1 MPIFSHIRCLLH
13 PGELSRVN
21 ESLRES
27 EEKYRE
33 LFDNATDF
41 VYSMDA
47 NGIFTSVNKSLMNR
61 LGYSSEEIIGAHISL
76 ILSPEN
82 LAIAQQMTA
91 KKLAGKATSTQY
103 ELEIL
108 SKSGKSIPVEL
119 SSRLIFKEGKPV
131 GVQGTGRDIT
141 ERILAEQEQRLAAMV
156 FQSSN
161 EAMMITDADNR
172 IIAVN
177 ASFTR
182 QTGYTADEVLGK
194 NPKLLSSKRQD
205 KAFYE
210 QMWHTLT
217 TTGKWQGELWNKRKN
232 GEIFAEWLSINT
244 IFNAR
249 STVHRRVALF
259 SDITQKKESEE
270 QIWKHANF
278 DTLTQLPN
286 RRLFRDRLEQEI
298 KKSHRVG
305 LPIALMFIDLDHFK
319 EVNDT
324 YGHDHGDILLVECA
338 RRIVECVREADT
350 VARMGG
356 DEFTVILTEI
366 GEKDS
371 IKRIAQ
377 DIIDKLA
384 APFHLPAGKANVSA
398 SIGITLYPQDAAD
411 INELL
416 KKADHAMYAAKRLGR
431 NQFACFHAL
440 NTPIPHAEL
449 QEQPMNK

>member
-1 MPIFSHIRCLLH
+1 MPIFSRIRCLIH
-13 PGELSRVN
+13 PGELTRVN
-21 ESLRES
+21 KSLRES

-41 VYSMDA
+41 LYSMDA
-47 NGIFTSVNKSLMNR
+47 SGIFTSVNKSLMNR
-61 LGYSSEEIIGAHISL
+61 LGYTSEEIIGAHISL

-91 KKLAGKATSTQY
+91 KKLAGETTSTQY
-103 ELEIL
+103 ELEISAKNGDL
-108 SKSGKSIPVEL
+108 IPVEL
-119 SSRLIFKEGKPV
+119 SSRLIYKDGKPV

-141 ERILAEQEQRLAAMV
+141 ERVRAEQEQRLAAMV

-172 IIAVN
+172 IITVN

-182 QTGYTADEVLGK
+182 MTGYAPDEIIGK
-194 NPKLLSSKRQD
+194 DPKVLSSGRQNKD
-205 KAFYE
+205 FYE
-210 QMWHTLT
+210 QMWHTLS
-217 TTGKWQGELWNKRKN
+217 TTGQWQGELWNKRKD
-232 GEIFAEWLSINT
+232 GEIFAEWLSVNT
-244 IFNAR
+244 IYNAR
-249 STVHRRVALF
+249 GWVHRRVALF
-259 SDITQKKESEE
+259 SDITQKKESDE

-278 DTLTQLPN
+278 DSLTQLPN

-324 YGHDHGDILLVECA
+324 YGHDHGDILLAECA
-338 RRIVECVREADT
+338 QRIVDCVREADT

-384 APFHLPAGKANVSA
+384 APFHLPGGKANISA
-398 SIGITLYPQDAAD
+398 SIGITLYPQDATD

-431 NQFACFHAL
+431 NQFACFHAHS
-440 NTPIPHAEL
+440 TPIPHAEF
-449 QEQPMNK
+449 QELPASS